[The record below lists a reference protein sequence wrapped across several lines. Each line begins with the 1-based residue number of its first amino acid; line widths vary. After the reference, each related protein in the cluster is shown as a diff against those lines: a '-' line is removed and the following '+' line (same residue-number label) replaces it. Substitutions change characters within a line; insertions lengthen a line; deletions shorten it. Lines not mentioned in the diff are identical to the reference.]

1 MEGSRQN
8 FINLGVVTNNKG
20 EVLVVK
26 RKKPEEGKEGRVL
39 TWAFPGGRIKG
50 NESRAECISREVLA
64 ETGYQVTSI
73 KEVSLRFHPD
83 LPVIVVYHLCALT
96 SPQQVSPPSEPW
108 EIEEVK
114 WVRPEELKTLF
125 TTSLDP
131 KVAAELKIA

>member
-1 MEGSRQN
+1 MEGNKQN
-8 FINLGVVTNNKG
+8 FINLGVVTNNKR

-39 TWAFPGGRIKG
+39 TWAFPGGRIKDH
-50 NESRAECISREVLA
+50 ESRANCVSREVLA

-73 KEVSLRFHPD
+73 KEISLRFHPD
-83 LPVIVVYHLCALT
+83 LPVIIVYHLCTLT
-96 SPQQVSPPSEPW
+96 SPQPISQPSEPW

-131 KVAAELKIA
+131 KVAQELKIV

>member
-1 MEGSRQN
+1 
-8 FINLGVVTNNKG
+8 
-20 EVLVVK
+20 VVK
-26 RKKPEEGKEGRVL
+26 RKKPEEGRGGKVL
-39 TWAFPGGRIKG
+39 TWAFPGGRIKE

-83 LPVIVVYHLCALT
+83 LPVIVVYHLCTLI
-96 SPQQVSPPSEPW
+96 SPQPVSQPSEPW

-114 WVRPEELKTLF
+114 WVKPEELKNLF

-131 KVAAELKIA
+131 KVAQELKVV